1 MDKRRT
7 SRRSLTGKEYHLLH
21 EFFSLLG
28 CRIFN
33 QQVPLRERYGSVS
46 SFVNQTH
53 NTYVDDS
60 KNVECLTLV
69 LVKSLDLDIKHGV
82 RINLNA

>member
-7 SRRSLTGKEYHLLH
+7 SRRSLTGKEYDLFHD
-21 EFFSLLG
+21 FFSFLG
-28 CRIFN
+28 CRIFY
-33 QQVPLRERYGSVS
+33 QQVPLDMEVLAPS
-46 SFVNQTH
+46 STQTH
-53 NTYVDDS
+53 SAYVDNS

-69 LVKSLDLDIKHGV
+69 LVKPLDLDIKHGV